1 MRYRWKV
8 IVRGEGQSWEHL
20 NLAEDQAA
28 MIVESCPSDYFAYM
42 LPMCM
47 FDEWRNKKWVN

>member
-1 MRYRWKV
+1 MRCKWKV

-47 FDEWRNKKWVN
+47 FDEWRSNYG